1 MNSFMNQTWI
11 TQSSIKSIPW
21 EWGFVWHQNPASSV
35 QCSECYIAQCS
46 KIHNESPKSHKVFL
60 GQGITRPLLSLG
72 GFGTVYNILAPK
84 ARGDMKVGA
93 LWLKVGQCNRIQKY
107 FYMISLNISHIL
119 NPLCNAFPFHTI
131 HSHLFGSSLLFS
143 AFSKTFQK
151 RIYCVAMNSVCV
163 CIYIAY
169 IYYYWTKSCTQS

>member
-1 MNSFMNQTWI
+1 MNQTWI
-11 TQSSIKSIPW
+11 TQSSIKSIPR

-60 GQGITRPLLSLG
+60 EQGITRPLFSLG
-72 GFGTVYNILAPK
+72 GLGTVYNILAPK

-93 LWLKVGQCNRIQKY
+93 LWLEVGHCNRIQNFLYDFSQY
-107 FYMISLNISHIL
+107 FTIL

-151 RIYCVAMNSVCV
+151 RIYCVAMNTVCV
-163 CIYIAY
+163 CIYISHIY
-169 IYYYWTKSCTQS
+169 NTSVYYYWTKSCTQS